1 MENQKKGFPISHV
14 IGFFMSLVL
23 TFGAAWIAL
32 QTSLSAKAVMWIIGS
47 LAIVQAGIQLYM
59 FMHMNEG
66 DNKVANRINI
76 LYSAFIAFV
85 IVAGSIWVMTSGH
98 SH

>member
-1 MENQKKGFPISHV
+1 MDNHSKGFPISHV

-32 QTSLSAKAVMWIIGS
+32 QSSLSMKAVMWIIGT
-47 LAIVQAGIQLYM
+47 LAVAQAGIQLYM
-59 FMHMNEG
+59 FMHINEG
-66 DNKVANRINI
+66 DDKVTNNVNI
-76 LYSAFIAFV
+76 LYSAFIAVV

>member
-1 MENQKKGFPISHV
+1 MDKHSKGFPISHV

-23 TFGAAWIAL
+23 TLGAAWIAL
-32 QTSLSAKAVMWIIGS
+32 QTSLSVKAVMWIIGT

-59 FMHMNEG
+59 FMHINEG
-66 DNKVANRINI
+66 GNKVANNINI
-76 LYSAFIAFV
+76 LYSAFLAVV

>member
-1 MENQKKGFPISHV
+1 LEKHSKSFPISHV

-32 QTSLSAKAVMWIIGS
+32 QSSLSMKAVMWIVGT
-47 LAIVQAGIQLYM
+47 LAVAQAGIQLYM
-59 FMHMNEG
+59 FMHINEG
-66 DNKVANRINI
+66 DDKVTNNVNI
-76 LYSAFIAFV
+76 LYSAFIAVV

>member
-1 MENQKKGFPISHV
+1 MDNHSKGFPISHV
-14 IGFFMSLVL
+14 VGFFMSLVL
-23 TFGAAWIAL
+23 TFGAAWIAI
-32 QTSLSAKAVMWIIGS
+32 QSSLSMKAVMWIIGT
-47 LAIVQAGIQLYM
+47 LAIAQAGIQLYM

-66 DNKVANRINI
+66 DDKVTNNINI
-76 LYSAFIAFV
+76 LYSAFIAVV

>member
-1 MENQKKGFPISHV
+1 MENNTKSFPISHV

-32 QTSLSAKAVMWIIGS
+32 QTSLSMKAVMWIIGS
-47 LAIVQAGIQLYM
+47 LAVVQAGIQLYM

-66 DNKVANRINI
+66 DDKVTNIINI
-76 LYSAFIAFV
+76 LYAFFIAIV

>member
-1 MENQKKGFPISHV
+1 MDNHSKVFPISHV
-14 IGFFMSLVL
+14 IGFFMSLIL

-32 QTSLSAKAVMWIIGS
+32 QSSLSMKAVMWIIGT
-47 LAIVQAGIQLYM
+47 LAVFQAGIQLYM
-59 FMHMNEG
+59 FMHINEG
-66 DNKVANRINI
+66 DDKITNNINI
-76 LYSAFIAFV
+76 LYSAFIAVV

>member
-1 MENQKKGFPISHV
+1 MDNHSKGFPISHV

-32 QTSLSAKAVMWIIGS
+32 QSSLSMTAVMWIIGT
-47 LAIVQAGIQLYM
+47 LAVIQAGIQLYM
-59 FMHMNEG
+59 FMHINESN
-66 DNKVANRINI
+66 DRIANNINI
-76 LYSAFIAFV
+76 IYSAFIAVV

>member
-1 MENQKKGFPISHV
+1 MDNHSKGLPISHV
-14 IGFFMSLVL
+14 IGFFTSLIL

-32 QTSLSAKAVMWIIGS
+32 QSSLSMKAVMWIIGT
-47 LAIVQAGIQLYM
+47 LAVFQAGIQLYM
-59 FMHMNEG
+59 FMHINEG
-66 DNKVANRINI
+66 DDKITNNINI
-76 LYSAFIAFV
+76 LYSAFIAVV

>member
-1 MENQKKGFPISHV
+1 
-14 IGFFMSLVL
+14 MSLVL

-32 QTSLSAKAVMWIIGS
+32 QSSLSMTSVMWIIGT
-47 LAIVQAGIQLYM
+47 LAVIQAGIQLYM
-59 FMHMNEG
+59 FMHINESN
-66 DNKVANRINI
+66 DRIANNINI
-76 LYSAFIAFV
+76 IYSAFIAVV

>member
-1 MENQKKGFPISHV
+1 MDNHSKGFPISHV
-14 IGFFMSLVL
+14 IGFFMSLIL

-32 QTSLSAKAVMWIIGS
+32 QSSLSMKAVMWIIGT
-47 LAIVQAGIQLYM
+47 LAVFQAGIQLYM
-59 FMHMNEG
+59 FMHINEG
-66 DNKVANRINI
+66 DDKITNNINI
-76 LYSAFIAFV
+76 LYSAFIAVV

>member
-1 MENQKKGFPISHV
+1 MDNHSKGFPISHV
-14 IGFFMSLVL
+14 VGFFMSLVL

-32 QTSLSAKAVMWIIGS
+32 QSSLSMKAVMWIIGT
-47 LAIVQAGIQLYM
+47 LAIAQAGIQLYM

-66 DNKVANRINI
+66 DDKVTNNINI
-76 LYSAFIAFV
+76 LYSAFIAVV

>member
-1 MENQKKGFPISHV
+1 MENQTKGFPISHV
-14 IGFFMSLVL
+14 IGFFTSMLL

-32 QTSLSAKAVMWIIGS
+32 QTSLPVKAVIWIIGT
-47 LAIVQAGIQLYM
+47 LAVVQAGIQLYM
-59 FMHMNEG
+59 FMHLNEG
-66 DNKVANRINI
+66 DDKVANTINI
-76 LYSAFIAFV
+76 LYSAFIAIV

>member
-1 MENQKKGFPISHV
+1 MENQTKGFPISHV

>member
-1 MENQKKGFPISHV
+1 MDNHSKGFPISHV

-32 QTSLSAKAVMWIIGS
+32 QSSLSMKAVMWIIGT
-47 LAIVQAGIQLYM
+47 LAVVQAGIQLYM
-59 FMHMNEG
+59 FMHINEG
-66 DNKVANRINI
+66 DDKLTNNINI
-76 LYSAFIAFV
+76 IYSAFIAVV

>member
-1 MENQKKGFPISHV
+1 MDNHSKGFPISHV
-14 IGFFMSLVL
+14 VGFFMSLAL

-32 QTSLSAKAVMWIIGS
+32 QSSLSMKAVMWIIGT
-47 LAIVQAGIQLYM
+47 LAVVQAGIQLYM

-66 DNKVANRINI
+66 DDKVTNNINI
-76 LYSAFIAFV
+76 LYSVFIAVV